1 MKKTLSPAIVL
12 LAVAGGFIGGVAS
25 QWVFPIQNVH
35 AQVQPPRRMVSQ
47 QFVLVD
53 SKGAMRGEFK
63 VDGEQ
68 PQIILY
74 NRDGSVAWK
83 ATPDSVKPHVT
94 PMNNNR

>member
-1 MKKTLSPAIVL
+1 MKRTLTPATVL
-12 LAVAGGFIGGVAS
+12 LGAAAGFVGGVAS
-25 QWVFPIQNVH
+25 QWVFPMQNVH
-35 AQVQPPRRMVSQ
+35 AQVRPPHRMVSQ

-53 SKGAMRGEFK
+53 SKGAKRGEFK

-83 ATPDSVKPHVT
+83 ATPDSVKPHVS